1 MKPKTRLYTV
11 ILMAGPLLAGPLL
24 SGCATGGRTVEN
36 VAFRTHQHVLN
47 LEKNLQG
54 SVQQLNE
61 TAAGLLARV
70 DANDQALRAVAGR
83 LEENQAKLD
92 TLEQRVDALIRTYY
106 QQQQQRTALPA
117 PGSASGQS
125 EVEISN
131 QGFVVEESGG
141 AVRR

>member
-1 MKPKTRLYTV
+1 MKAKTRLYIFLIAGPLV
-11 ILMAGPLLAGPLL
+11 AGPLLG
-24 SGCATGGRTVEN
+24 GCATSGSQVEN

-83 LEENQAKLD
+83 LEENQAKLVA
-92 TLEQRVDALIRTYY
+92 LEQRVDALIRTYY
-106 QQQQQRTALPA
+106 RQQQRAPLPA
-117 PGSASGQS
+117 PGSAGGQS
-125 EVEISN
+125 EVEIGN
-131 QGFVVEESGG
+131 QGFVVEEPGG